1 MIIEYRNIGGEIRSN
16 SLLTLIEDL
25 FKLDTNG
32 VKSLHSFSDISGII
46 ISNLKSDNLQYNTLG
61 QWDDRFID
69 QVSDVPSIIFFMIY
83 NFTPQITW
91 IIRRLVDETIDPV
104 TQCITY
110 SRVRN
115 RRRVGNKRRAWK
127 I

>member
-25 FKLDTNG
+25 FELDTNG

-61 QWDDRFID
+61 QWDDRLID
-69 QVSDVPSIIFFMIY
+69 QVFDVPSIFF
-83 NFTPQITW
+83 
-91 IIRRLVDETIDPV
+91 
-104 TQCITY
+104 
-110 SRVRN
+110 S
-115 RRRVGNKRRAWK
+115 
-127 I
+127 